1 MARIY
6 YNIQNGINLSNQPNE
21 IEDDGS
27 YIGSISISNV
37 TFREKFKFDININ
50 IIHDDNYSTPY
61 TYDVISGELR
71 FNVRDGEYRV
81 EITYNLTTDLKM
93 YLMTNFLEKNRL
105 NKEGGLSLIKVVEG
119 TFRDETDVINP
130 SILVELD
137 TFPNTLNY
145 VYISSLD
152 RFYYVTNLSIVNKNL
167 YEISLEEDV
176 LMSHQNE
183 IYFQKVFVERN
194 ENEYNET
201 FPDTYLTPVNG
212 YDVGEVIVNNNLFG
226 KLRETDLSS
235 QNFLVTGLKLR
246 VTEYSGDY
254 EGYNDRTEG
263 WLSKQILGKV
273 NAESDFVGAVAL
285 NKRNAEKLVNM
296 FTTGNIF
303 NLANFFFEDSRE
315 YITSFQWF
323 PFAIPVEEGGYLS
336 MPGLDADELT
346 ESNKVYGYVPSFKKN
361 GKKIFDL
368 GGWDSST
375 YENRF
380 NDFRDYEGYT
390 KISAFLPYIGF
401 VDLPCNDYYSEGKCL
416 RFFLEMDFISGLG
429 TYYVCVSDSLEE
441 DLSTCRI
448 LLIKSVQLG
457 YNIPIGKT
465 NAVEVF
471 RNVVLSGVKCAN
483 QLITNQTPTSMT
495 TETTKSSIG
504 GGTTTV
510 ERFKHGTKHQPSVV
524 STKTTKPEKTTTSTT
539 TTYSNKRG
547 IVDSTAK
554 LANSILS
561 SLFITPQS
569 DNPNSSNS
577 LFLASQD
584 IIIVIKQ
591 PKYVI
596 ERDENYKKLFG
607 LPLREI
613 KTVSQLSGYTII
625 SDVHLEVTCLSE
637 EEVMI
642 EDALLNGI
650 II

>member
-1 MARIY
+1 MANIY
-6 YNIQNGINLSNQPNE
+6 YNLQDGLSLTNTSSV
-21 IEDDGS
+21 IEDEGT
-27 YIGSISISNV
+27 YIGTLSISNAN
-37 TFREKFKFDININ
+37 FRDKFKYDININ
-50 IIHDDNYSTPY
+50 ITHDGTYSTSY
-61 TYDVISGELR
+61 TYDYISGELR

-81 EITYNLTTDLKM
+81 EITYDLTSDLKM

-105 NKEGGLSLIKVVEG
+105 NKEGGLSLIKIVEG
-119 TFRDETDVINP
+119 TFRDETNVVNP

-137 TFPNTLNY
+137 TFPKTLNY
-145 VYISSLD
+145 VYISLLD
-152 RFYYVTNLSIVNKNL
+152 RFYYVTNLTLVNKNL
-167 YEISLEEDV
+167 YEIELEEDV
-176 LMSHQNE
+176 LMSHQSE
-183 IYFQKVFVERN
+183 IYIQKVFVERN

-212 YDVGEVIVNNNLFG
+212 YNVGEVIVSNNLFG
-226 KLRETDLSS
+226 KLGDTDQSS
-235 QNFLVTGLKLR
+235 QNFLITGLKLR
-246 VTEYSGDY
+246 ITEYQGDY
-254 EGYNDRTEG
+254 EGYTDRTEG
-263 WLSKQILGKV
+263 WLSTYIPGKI
-273 NAESDFVGAVAL
+273 NAESDFVGAVAV

-323 PFAIPVEEGGYLS
+323 PFAIPITEGGYLE
-336 MPGLDADELT
+336 MPGLDASDLT
-346 ESNKVYGYVPSFKKN
+346 DSNKVYGYIPQFKKN
-361 GKKIFDL
+361 GKRIFDL

-390 KISAFLPYIGF
+390 KITAFLPYIGF

-448 LLIKSVQLG
+448 ILIKSVQLG

-471 RNVVLSGVKCAN
+471 RNVVLSCVKGAN
-483 QLITNQTPTSMT
+483 QLLVNQTPTT
-495 TETTKSSIG
+495 INTETTKSSIG
-504 GGTTTV
+504 GGTTSV

-524 STKTTKPEKTTTSTT
+524 STKTTKPEKTTTSST
-539 TTYSNKRG
+539 TTYSTKKG
-547 IVDSTAK
+547 IIDSTAQ
-554 LANSILS
+554 LANGILS
-561 SLFITPQS
+561 NLFITPQS
-569 DNPNSSNS
+569 DSPNSSNS

-591 PKYVI
+591 PKYII

-613 KTVSQLSGYTII
+613 KTISQLSGYTII
-625 SDVHLEVTCLSE
+625 SDVHLELTCLSE